1 MGEQFQIYPQNIG
14 GGDFAHREH
23 NPPPKWQLHAGC
35 GGHSCH
41 RSVQALTSMLCHAP
55 SMGSCSHFCLI
66 LHPHRVAVL
75 FPPTF
80 ASPWRNSFL
89 QIHGEQLCSRQNLGP
104 PLKNDTKTTK
114 IWGWGHLMVQIN
126 PPPGCLRFPMKIDLQ
141 KLAKSE
147 AIVIIQVD

>member
-1 MGEQFQIYPQNIG
+1 
-14 GGDFAHREH
+14 
-23 NPPPKWQLHAGC
+23 
-35 GGHSCH
+35 
-41 RSVQALTSMLCHAP
+41 MLCHAP
-55 SMGSCSHFCLI
+55 SMGSCSQFCLI

-126 PPPGCLRFPMKIDLQ
+126 PPPGCLRFPMKMGMAFQSCGKAQGAMASNSDTRENSWPYGQCRGGWDEVGYGAVCDMRDITQ
-141 KLAKSE
+141 CTE
-147 AIVIIQVD
+147 RMVVCCR